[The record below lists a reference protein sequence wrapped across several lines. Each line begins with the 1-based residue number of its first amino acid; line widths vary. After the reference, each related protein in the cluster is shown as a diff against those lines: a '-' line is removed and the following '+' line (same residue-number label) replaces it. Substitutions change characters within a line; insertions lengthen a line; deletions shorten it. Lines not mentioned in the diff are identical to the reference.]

1 MDLDA
6 YVAEHRGEWRRLEVL
21 SRRRKPTAAEADEMV
36 LLYQRV
42 ATHLSVVRSRTP
54 DPALVAELSRLVL
67 SARAAITGA
76 QPVDWRRVP
85 RFLAHDLPL
94 AFYQARRWWI
104 ASAVCFLLVA
114 AAVAA
119 WVIGDPTL
127 PRAFGMSE
135 ADIDSLVNHDFESYY
150 SENFAPNFG
159 LLVWTNNAWIAAQCL
174 AAGVL
179 LLPVAFILW
188 QNALSIGMVA
198 GLMIGNGRGDL
209 FFGLIAPHGLLELT
223 AIFVSAGVGLRVG
236 WAWVVPGP
244 LLTRGQSLAAA
255 ARQGITGAVGLVGVL
270 AVAGLLEAFVTPSFL
285 PLIVRDAIG
294 VLVWSLFLAY
304 VFVLGRRAERAD
316 LVLAV
321 DGPDRAAAAQ
331 SRPVLFKAR

>member
-6 YVAEHRGEWRRLEVL
+6 YVAEHRGEWRRLEAL

-85 RFLAHDLPL
+85 RFLVHDLPL
-94 AFYQARRWWI
+94 AIYQARRWWI
-104 ASAVCFLLVA
+104 SAAVCFLLVA
-114 AAVAA
+114 GAIAV
-119 WVIGDPTL
+119 WVIQDPTL
-127 PRAFGMSE
+127 PRAFGMTSAE
-135 ADIDSLVNHDFESYY
+135 IDSLVQHDFEDYY
-150 SENFAPNFG
+150 SEHFAPNFG
-159 LLVWTNNAWIAAQCL
+159 LLVWTNNAWIAAQSL

-179 LLPVAFILW
+179 LLPVALILW
-188 QNALSIGMVA
+188 ENALSIGLTG
-198 GLMIGNGRGDL
+198 GLMIGHGRADV

-223 AIFVSAGVGLRVG
+223 AIFVAAGIGLRVG
-236 WAWVVPGP
+236 WSWVVPAP
-244 LLTRGQSLAAA
+244 LLTRGQSLAVA
-255 ARQGITGAVGLVGVL
+255 ARQGMVGAVGLVGVL

-285 PLIVRDAIG
+285 PLLVRDAIG
-294 VLVWSLFLAY
+294 VLVWTAFLAY
-304 VFVLGRRAERAD
+304 VFVLGRRAERAEEP
-316 LVLAV
+316 AV
-321 DGPDRAAAAQ
+321 AGGQDAVGGQ
-331 SRPVLFKAR
+331 SRPVAFKAR

>member
-6 YVAEHRGEWRRLEVL
+6 YVAEHRGEWRRLEAL
-21 SRRRKPTAAEADEMV
+21 SRRRKPSAAEADEMV

-94 AFYQARRWWI
+94 AIYQARRWWI
-104 ASAVCFLLVA
+104 TAAVCFLLVS

-119 WVIGDPTL
+119 WVIQDPTL
-127 PRAFGMSE
+127 PKAFGMSE
-135 ADIDSLVNHDFESYY
+135 ADIDSLVNHDFENYY

-179 LLPVAFILW
+179 LLPVAWILW
-188 QNALSIGMVA
+188 QNALSVGMTG
-198 GLMIGNGRGDL
+198 GLMIGHGRADV

-223 AIFVSAGVGLRVG
+223 AIFVAAGIGLRVG

-294 VLVWSLFLAY
+294 VLVWTAFLAY
-304 VFVLGRRAERAD
+304 VFVLGRRAERAGD
-316 LVLAV
+316 LVLA
-321 DGPDRAAAAQ
+321 DGFAPAGAQ
-331 SRPVLFKAR
+331 SRPVAFNAR